1 MEAFSSLLQSIIGSL
16 EWVMLSLILGGGVF
30 LLLQSKGYALLNLK
44 QAWKLLFKK
53 ENDKGISR
61 FEALSA
67 VLAST
72 VGLGNISGVAIAIYM
87 GGPGVLVWMWITA
100 AVGAVI
106 KFYSS
111 ALAVLLREKDADGSP
126 LGGPMYYMTI
136 GIPRWGK
143 PMAIWFSIAGL
154 FGVLPAFTANQLTQ
168 TVMTVVQPNQ
178 YISIGD
184 FYWKILLGVLFVLIS
199 GWVILGGLKKI
210 VTVTS
215 KLVPIMVML
224 YFSMGVFILLNNYSL
239 VLPALSS
246 IFSEA
251 FNLNTAVTG
260 GFWGLILLGVRRAV
274 FSNESGVGNAPMYHG
289 QSSTKE
295 PVHEGLVAALGPL
308 LDTVLVCSI
317 TGVIII
323 ISGAYLGSDLN
334 GISLTLEAFNLLFFG
349 IGDKLLLLMVLVFGI
364 STLLTYSYYGVKCL
378 NFLTNKKWGYIYNYV
393 YLGSIVFSAI
403 ATVDVVIGLIDLS
416 FALMCIPNMIA
427 LLYLSSKVK
436 ERIVRLKKAI

>member
-1 MEAFSSLLQSIIGSL
+1 
-16 EWVMLSLILGGGVF
+16 
-30 LLLQSKGYALLNLK
+30 
-44 QAWKLLFKK
+44 
-53 ENDKGISR
+53 
-61 FEALSA
+61 
-67 VLAST
+67 
-72 VGLGNISGVAIAIYM
+72 
-87 GGPGVLVWMWITA
+87 
-100 AVGAVI
+100 
-106 KFYSS
+106 
-111 ALAVLLREKDADGSP
+111 
-126 LGGPMYYMTI
+126 
-136 GIPRWGK
+136 
-143 PMAIWFSIAGL
+143 
-154 FGVLPAFTANQLTQ
+154 
-168 TVMTVVQPNQ
+168 MTVVQPNQ
-178 YISIGD
+178 YISMGD

-436 ERIVRLKKAI
+436 ERIVRLKKAT